1 MEKTGG
7 LILCGGKSSRM
18 GFDKGSLRFEG
29 ETLLQRV
36 LGRMRQVASPVVVCF
51 AATSPSPRLPPDV
64 LVARDE
70 EPGRGPLWGLLEG
83 FRALAG
89 RAEQV
94 LVLPVD
100 MPFFTVDWIRRLEA
114 GLEGQRACLCQWE
127 GYVNALTAAYRM
139 DLLPKLDALVTD
151 GRMRPVFLAQDEPS
165 RIIVVE
171 DHWRE
176 GEGPPPMM
184 DVDTPEAYRGAL
196 LMEGIG
202 DPQGVPVTIEWPG
215 SGAAEHAEMPPPS
228 LPLFAASTLDALRW
242 AAQLYP
248 ELQLPLERAGQP
260 GAVRV
265 TDQHGRVQPME
276 GRAALEAGMR
286 IAVDI
291 GKSVVGREV

>member
-18 GFDKGSLRFEG
+18 GFDKGALRFEG

-51 AATSPSPRLPPDV
+51 SATAPAPLLPPDV

-70 EPGRGPLWGLLEG
+70 QPERGPLWGLLEG
-83 FRALAG
+83 FRVLAG
-89 RAEQV
+89 KAEQA

-100 MPFFTVDWIRRLEA
+100 MPFFTVDWLRRLEA

-139 DLLPKLDALVTD
+139 DLLPKLDALAAE

-184 DVDTPEAYRGAL
+184 DVDTPEAYRNAL
-196 LMEGIG
+196 LMEGFG
-202 DPQGVPVTIEWPG
+202 DPRGVPVTIEWSR
-215 SGAAEHAEMPPPS
+215 SGAAEHAETLPPS
-228 LPLFAASTLDALRW
+228 LPLFAASILDALRW
-242 AAQLYP
+242 AARLYP
-248 ELQLPLERAGQP
+248 ELKSPLERAGQP

-265 TDQHGRVQPME
+265 ADQHGSVQPMDE
-276 GRAALEAGMR
+276 RAALEAGMR

-291 GKSVVGREV
+291 GNSVVEREP